1 MMSALAAFQ
10 NASQGFALAL
20 FVCGVIASA
29 ALTALARRYA
39 MRRELLDLPG
49 QRRSHALP
57 TPRGGGAGPVL
68 VLLAGGV
75 LLFAFDSAS
84 QPELGICLFGLAAV
98 AGIGWFDDHRP
109 QSAWL
114 RLAVHLIAALM
125 ASIALIG
132 IPHTPMQFASIALS
146 TVVAAGFVNAWN
158 FMDGIDGLAASQA
171 NLVAVIVLV
180 GSLFAGWLGGAWW
193 SFALLLFAATLGF
206 LPFNVPRARIFLGDV
221 GSGALGFVVACLLL
235 RSVVAG
241 GLSWPVALLPASAFL
256 IDSGM
261 TLLQRFVRGKPWWRP
276 HREHLYQWLV
286 RSGRS
291 HIHVTVCY
299 ALWTLAAGALALAL
313 ARSSPAVGGWI
324 TGTALLC
331 GSLFWMWLRN
341 RLWMAAR
348 HRPRHHHR

>member
-1 MMSALAAFQ
+1 MMPASAALHDA
-10 NASQGFALAL
+10 NAMVVLVL
-20 FVCGVIASA
+20 FTCGVIASA
-29 ALTALARRYA
+29 VLTALARRYA
-39 MRRELLDLPG
+39 LRRDLLDHPG
-49 QRRSHALP
+49 QRRSHAVP
-57 TPRGGGAGPVL
+57 TPRGGGIGPVL
-68 VLLAGGV
+68 VLLVSGA
-75 LLFAFDSAS
+75 LLFASDSTS

-109 QSAWL
+109 LPAWL
-114 RLAVHLIAALM
+114 RLAVHLVAALM

-132 IPHTPMQFASIALS
+132 IPQTSMQFASIALG
-146 TVVAAGFVNAWN
+146 TIVVAGFVNAWN

-171 NLVAVIVLV
+171 SMVAVIVLV
-180 GSLFAGWLGGAWW
+180 GSLLAAWLGGAWW
-193 SFALLLFAATLGF
+193 NFALLLLAATLGF
-206 LPFNVPRARIFLGDV
+206 LPFNIPRARIFLGDV

-235 RSVVAG
+235 RSIVTG
-241 GLSWPVALLPASAFL
+241 GLAWPVALLPASAFL
-256 IDSGM
+256 IDAGL
-261 TLLQRFVRGKPWWRP
+261 TLLQRILHGKAWWRP

-291 HIHVTVCY
+291 HVHVTACY

-331 GSLFWMWLRN
+331 GSLLWMWLRN

-348 HRPRHHHR
+348 HRRKHRR

>member
-57 TPRGGGAGPVL
+57 TPRGGGVGPVA
-68 VLLAGGV
+68 VLLIGGSLFV
-75 LLFAFDSAS
+75 VSDYRTQPALGMCLL
-84 QPELGICLFGLAAV
+84 GLAMIA
-98 AGIGWFDDHRP
+98 AIGWLDDHRP
-109 QSAWL
+109 LPAWL
-114 RLAVHLIAALM
+114 RLVVHLGAALA

-132 IPHTPMQFASIALS
+132 VPQTPLQIVLVL
-146 TVVAAGFVNAWN
+146 TGTGVVAGFVNAWN
-158 FMDGIDGLAASQA
+158 FMDGIDGLATSQA
-171 NLVAVIVLV
+171 GLAAVVLLS
-180 GSLFAGWLGGAWW
+180 GGWLTGAWW
-193 SFALLLFAATLGF
+193 SLALLLFAATLGF

-235 RSVVAG
+235 RAVVTG
-241 GLSWPVALLPASAFL
+241 GVAWPVALLPASAFL
-256 IDSGM
+256 IDAGM
-261 TLLQRFVRGKPWWRP
+261 TLLLRIVRGKAWWWP

-291 HIHVTVCY
+291 HIHVAVCY
-299 ALWTLAAGALALAL
+299 ALWTLAAGALAIGL

-324 TGTALLC
+324 SSAALLSGC
-331 GSLFWMWLRN
+331 LLWMWLRN

-348 HRPRHHHR
+348 HRHRARR